1 MQFKGSQY
9 SKRCG
14 FSTRA
19 YATREEARKAMASRT
34 RLILAMLLALGAGS
48 IGNAQNA
55 PWPAQVA
62 NYKAPEPGEH
72 PRLLF
77 RKSDLPALRERAKTP
92 EGKAILDR
100 FRKCLNGSDGETL
113 PTSFN
118 PEKGVIDKD
127 GS

>member
-55 PWPAQVA
+55 PWPAHVA

-77 RKSDLPALRERAKTP
+77 RKSDLPATREEAR
-92 EGKAILDR
+92 KAMASRTRLILAM
-100 FRKCLNGSDGETL
+100 LLALGAGSIG
-113 PTSFN
+113 N
-118 PEKGVIDKD
+118 AQNA
-127 GS
+127 